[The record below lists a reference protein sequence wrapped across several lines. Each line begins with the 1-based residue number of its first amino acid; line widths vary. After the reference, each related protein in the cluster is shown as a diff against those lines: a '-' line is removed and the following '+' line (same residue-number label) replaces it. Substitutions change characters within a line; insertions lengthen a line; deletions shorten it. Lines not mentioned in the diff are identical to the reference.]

1 MTPAVKT
8 GLDNIHLA
16 DSILSGVRVGL
27 MTNPSGI
34 DSGMRT
40 AIDIINSRYNLT
52 ALFACEHGVRG
63 CAPAGAHIDTFTD
76 ERTGVTVYSCYGAN
90 THLSQEM
97 LDAFDVFVYDIQD
110 AGARFYTFIYS
121 LANAMEDCAKAGKP
135 VVVLD
140 RPAPL
145 DGLTVQGT
153 LLDEKVSSFVG
164 RFAIPTRYG
173 LTSGEFARW
182 TQRHLSLDIELHV
195 IPMTG
200 WTRSMKYADTGLT
213 FVPPSPNCATLHAMD
228 VYTGTCVFEGT
239 NISEG
244 RGTTLPFEYI
254 GAPFIDAEALAK
266 RMNGMCIPGF
276 AFREAYFTPTFS
288 KHTGELCGGV
298 QVYVTDRAIADVP
311 RMGLKLLEAAK
322 ELSGDKFEWLGI
334 DERSYYTID
343 RLLGTDDFRLGKL
356 SADELMDIH
365 AEKIRKWLKDAE
377 SIMLY

>member
-1 MTPAVKT
+1 MVLT
-8 GLDNIHLA
+8 GLDNIALA
-16 DSILSGVRVGL
+16 DAYLNGKRVGL

-34 DSGMRT
+34 DREMRS
-40 AIDIINSRYNLT
+40 AIDVLSSRYNLT

-63 CAPAGAHIDTFTD
+63 CAPAGEHIDTFTD
-76 ERTGVTVYSCYGAN
+76 ERTGVTVYSCYGSH
-90 THLSQEM
+90 THLSKEM
-97 LDAFDVFVYDIQD
+97 LDAIDVFVYDIQD

-121 LANAMEDCAKAGKP
+121 LANAMEDCAAAGKP

-145 DGLTVQGT
+145 NGNTVQGT
-153 LLDEKVSSFVG
+153 LLDERISSFVG

-173 LTSGEFARW
+173 LTPGEFALW
-182 TQRHLSLDIELHV
+182 TKAHLNLDLELHV

-200 WTRSMKYADTGLT
+200 WTREMKYADTGLF

-254 GAPFIDAEALAK
+254 GAPFIDAEKLAK
-266 RMNGMCIPGF
+266 VMNGYSIPGF
-276 AFREAYFTPTFS
+276 VFREAYFTPTFS
-288 KHTGELCGGV
+288 KHSGSLCGGV
-298 QVYVTDRAIADVP
+298 QVYVTDAAIADVP

-322 ELSGDKFEWLGI
+322 ELSGKNFEWVGK
-334 DERSYYTID
+334 DDNGYFTID
-343 RLLGTDDFRLGKL
+343 RLLGTDEFRLGKKT
-356 SADELMDIH
+356 ADQLMDEH
-365 AEKIRKWLKDAE
+365 AAKIAAWREAARRF
-377 SIMLY
+377 MLY